1 MSLPATDS
9 PPRVVMRFN
18 RHTVALGGALVAMW
32 YAAASQ
38 SNGAIY
44 LLAFTA
50 ASVGLISW
58 LHARWNLRRI
68 EWASGPIQIDAQRGT
83 LRLPFRIR
91 NHAPTAACSLEI
103 ASPGARSPVFI
114 PELGAG
120 RHHLDELLIP
130 LAKISSSQPISIVV
144 RSLYP
149 LGFFTAELRLAVV
162 PGQRIPPRGEGD
174 LPLPEPTVHGR
185 DFSHSRSAGTGP
197 SQPGGD
203 DFSGVRAWQS
213 GDSPRH
219 IDWKAAA
226 RERPL
231 MTKQWSRDAMPELQL
246 DWSKLDLPE
255 AARVRQMIQWI
266 DQCES
271 ESRTWS
277 LRLPGR
283 ILGPST
289 GSHHAQE
296 CRQELAALMPEEAT
310 AIARSPKLSV
320 PMIHETSAR
329 VPKGTVILLCISLLL
344 CLPPMISE
352 VSLIGMGIL
361 VLAAVLRVALD
372 RWTLPLTARLALM
385 LIGGGLVFFTQPERR
400 SMEATTALLLVFIG
414 GKILESRV
422 PRDFQVLA
430 LLGWF
435 LCMCALSME
444 QSLGWTLYVA
454 LTFILITL
462 AWTRLRRAQAPA
474 RSSARTTFSLIAQAL
489 PLTLLMFFL
498 FPRGTEQFVA
508 SLARRAGNRSGLS
521 NVMEP
526 GSVARVALSNETAFL
541 SEFPEGSPPPQE
553 RYWRCLVLW
562 QCEGLRW
569 TRGRSYSEKI
579 VDGQTAGRSI
589 QQNIILKPHGDLWL
603 PALERVTRIRG
614 LRSGASV
621 EPDGSVTSYRP
632 VDSVLRYTADSQSPP
647 PVTFLPDTVRTQ
659 ATQTPL
665 TLSGEVENLARRF
678 RPTAETSDEQVV
690 SAALNHLR
698 GSGFRYT
705 LEPGTYAPDVGLEDF
720 LLRRKLGFCEHFS
733 AGFATLLRLAD
744 VPARVI
750 VGFLGGE
757 YRESRNHWVVRNSDA
772 HAWVEVWLKGKGWT
786 RVDPTAA
793 LAPGRIANNL
803 ETFLASGEDGAFALQ
818 RDTWWWQAWV
828 SARDTWD
835 QLNFEWYDR
844 VVTADDETQSDL
856 LDRVGLGRWHWP
868 QLLAALATGG
878 SLIFSGIIVWLKR
891 IARHPDH
898 ATRLWLRL
906 CTKLA
911 RAGLPRQ
918 PHEGAQAYAHRAA
931 QAFPQLGDRLIEIG
945 HLYNRIRYTPDRSQ
959 LPQFQSALASLPKI
973 PSAHLTRISGM

>member
-1 MSLPATDS
+1 MSLPVTDS
-9 PPRVVMRFN
+9 PPRVVMRMN

-68 EWASGPIQIDAQRGT
+68 DWTSGPIQIDAQRGT
-83 LRLPFRIR
+83 LRLPFRIQ
-91 NHAPTAACSLEI
+91 NKAATAACSLEI
-103 ASPGARSPVFI
+103 AAQGMKTPVFI

-120 RHHLDELLIP
+120 QHHLDDLRIP
-130 LAKISSSQPISIVV
+130 LAKVGTRQPISILV

-149 LGFFTAELRLAVV
+149 LGFFTAELRLAVI
-162 PGQRIPPRGEGD
+162 PQQRIPPRGEGT
-174 LPLPEPTVHGR
+174 LPLPEPIADGR
-185 DFSHSRSAGTGP
+185 GAASSRASYQGP

-203 DFSGVRAWQS
+203 DFSGVRAWQA

-231 MTKQWSRDAMPELQL
+231 MTKQWSRDSLPELQL
-246 DWSKLDLPE
+246 DWSKLDLPD

-283 ILGPST
+283 TLGPST
-289 GSHHAQE
+289 GAHHAQE
-296 CRQELAALMPEEAT
+296 CRQALAALMPEEITAT
-310 AIARSPKLSV
+310 AQSRRTSL
-320 PMIHETSAR
+320 PMIHETTAR
-329 VPKGTVILLCISLLL
+329 VPRGTVILLCLALLL
-344 CLPPMISE
+344 CLPPMFGE

-361 VLAAVLRVALD
+361 TLAAVLRVTLD
-372 RWTLPLTARLALM
+372 RWTLPLMARLALM
-385 LIGGGLVFFTQPERR
+385 LVGGGLVFYTQPERR

-454 LTFILITL
+454 ITFVLITL

-489 PLTLLMFFL
+489 PLTVLMFLL

-526 GSVARVALSNETAFL
+526 GSVARVALSNDTAFHA
-541 SEFPEGSPPPQE
+541 EFPEGSPPPQE

-562 QCEGLRW
+562 QCDGLRW
-569 TRGRSYSEKI
+569 SRGRSYSEK
-579 VDGQTAGRSI
+579 VMEGQTAGRSI

-614 LRSGASV
+614 LRSGAGV
-621 EPDGSVTSYRP
+621 EPDGSVTAYRP

-647 PVTFLPDTVRTQ
+647 PVTFLADAVRTQ

-665 TLSGEVENLARRF
+665 TLSGEVENLALRF
-678 RPTAETSDEQVV
+678 RPTPETTDEQVV
-690 SAALNHLR
+690 SAALDYLR
-698 GSGFRYT
+698 NSGFRYT

-720 LLRRKLGFCEHFS
+720 LLRRKVGFCEHFS

-744 VPARVI
+744 VPTRVI
-750 VGFLGGE
+750 IGFLGGE
-757 YRESRNHWVVRNSDA
+757 FRESRNHWVVRNSDA

-803 ETFLASGEDGAFALQ
+803 EAYLASGEDGAFAQQ
-818 RDTWWWQAWV
+818 RDTWWWQAWA
-828 SARDTWD
+828 STRDAWD

-844 VVTADDETQSDL
+844 VVTADDDTQSDL
-856 LDRVGLGRWHWP
+856 LDRMGLGTWHWP
-868 QLLAALATGG
+868 QLLAALVTGC
-878 SLIFSGIIVWLKR
+878 SLLLSGIVLWLKR
-891 IARHPDH
+891 SARHPDE
-898 ATRLWLRL
+898 ATRIWLRF
-906 CTKLA
+906 CSKLA

-918 PHEGAQAYAHRAA
+918 PHEGALAYSERASH
-931 QAFPQLGDRLIEIG
+931 AFPDLAGRLNEMG
-945 HLYNRIRYTPDRSQ
+945 HLYNQLRYTPDRSQ
-959 LPQFQSALASLPKI
+959 LAQFRSALADLP
-973 PSAHLTRISGM
+973 RIATLKKG